1 MTNKIPFRKTPQY
14 NAQAKEVV
22 RVLNDRLHLLVRIII
37 DGNHFP
43 FRSVDPLIRIAVGNE
58 KYFNDLFAEVAP
70 DNSKIIGYFPV
81 KIPKGTIE
89 FGYEDEIWGTLPD
102 EFSPESVSRL
112 DRKRLP
118 KDVVIVDDGFLQ
130 GRKK

>member
-22 RVLNDRLHLLVRIII
+22 RVLNERPHLLVRIII

-43 FRSVDPLIRIAVGNE
+43 FRSVDPLIRIATSNE
-58 KYFNDLFAEVAP
+58 KHVTNLFAEVAP

-81 KIPKGTIE
+81 TIPNGIIE
-89 FGYEDEIWGTLPD
+89 FGYEDELWDTLPGG
-102 EFSPESVSRL
+102 FSPESVVRL

-118 KDVVIVDDGFLQ
+118 NDIVIVDNEFLLH
-130 GRKK
+130 RKK

>member
-22 RVLNDRLHLLVRIII
+22 RVLNDRPHLLVRIVI
-37 DGNHFP
+37 DGDHFP
-43 FRSVDPLIRIAVGNE
+43 FRSVDPLIRIATRKE

-81 KIPKGTIE
+81 NIPNGTIE
-89 FGYEDEIWGTLPD
+89 FGYEDEIWGALPD

-118 KDVVIVDDGFLQ
+118 MDVIVVDDSFLQ
-130 GRKK
+130 RSKK

>member
-22 RVLNDRLHLLVRIII
+22 RVLNDRPHLLVRIVI

-43 FRSVDPLIRIAVGNE
+43 FRSVDPLIRIATSNKKHVTN
-58 KYFNDLFAEVAP
+58 LFAEVAQ
-70 DNSKIIGYFPV
+70 DNSKIIGYFSV
-81 KIPKGTIE
+81 TIPNGIIE
-89 FGYEDEIWGTLPD
+89 FGYEDELWGALPG
-102 EFSPESVSRL
+102 EFSHESLVRL

-118 KDVVIVDDGFLQ
+118 KDVVIVDDEFLQ
-130 GRKK
+130 RRKK